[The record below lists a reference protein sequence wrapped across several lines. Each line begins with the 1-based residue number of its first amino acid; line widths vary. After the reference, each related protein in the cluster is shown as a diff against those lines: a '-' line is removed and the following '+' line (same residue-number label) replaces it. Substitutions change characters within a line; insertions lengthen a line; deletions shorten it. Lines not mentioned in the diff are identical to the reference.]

1 MTDFR
6 RPTALTS
13 SAQPLVAAGRNPPP
27 CMPPKG
33 VSIPRTAWATALIR
47 SSIRPWR
54 REISSIVSAFVLHHR
69 STAFLL
75 WRMRVVSS
83 PGLTVTEEVHVL
95 PTRETRQR
103 HATQTPC
110 CGSAH
115 RGQPHSTFSMLT
127 VSDKQ
132 RLENSFQR
140 FRLPSSCASH
150 DKQVLTS
157 QRPTPRLILFPPGGR
172 HPHNLLF
179 RGCCS
184 FEPSACCSVF
194 KLSTR
199 NACSSCNFFRAYVHV

>member
-1 MTDFR
+1 
-6 RPTALTS
+6 
-13 SAQPLVAAGRNPPP
+13 
-27 CMPPKG
+27 MPPKG
-33 VSIPRTAWATALIR
+33 VSIPRTAWATAFIR

-103 HATQTPC
+103 YTTQTPC

-194 KLSTR
+194 ELHCAEYSER
-199 NACSSCNFFRAYVHV
+199 LQFLQLLPCVRSRVVLQSCNTRVLVHVRVLQY